1 MDNKTIT
8 MKQARRLYRRNYLK
22 IDKEFKARAREARM
36 TPYEFYYFC
45 ALPIPGVP
53 HSFREWARSLVANK
67 SLSFQHPVGKLAL
80 ICGR

>member
-1 MDNKTIT
+1 METKTLN

-36 TPYEFYYFC
+36 TSYEFYYFC
-45 ALPIPGVP
+45 DLDKPGMP
-53 HSFREWARSLVANK
+53 HSFRDWTRSMVASK

-80 ICGR
+80 ICR